1 MTQDDA
7 TGGEAPET
15 QPEQPTPPEQ
25 PATPP
30 PPTAPPEAPA
40 AAAGVDD
47 VSQENPVLAC
57 LCYIVGIIIAVIILA
72 TDMKK
77 SRYMRFHAFQSLFLA
92 VTFIVVWIVAFIL
105 MFILAMV
112 PGLGII
118 APLIFPLI
126 GLAVLVLCIV
136 LAVKAYNKEELELP
150 VITQMA
156 RDQADKMKV

>member
-1 MTQDDA
+1 MTQDDP

-15 QPEQPTPPEQ
+15 QPEQP
-25 PATPP
+25 ATTP
-30 PPTAPPEAPA
+30 PPTAPPPTPQPAAAPA
-40 AAAGVDD
+40 ATAGADD
-47 VSQENPVLAC
+47 PSQENPVLAC

-92 VTFIVVWIVAFIL
+92 VVFIVVWIVAFIL
-105 MFILAMV
+105 MFILAMI
-112 PGLGII
+112 PGLGVI

-156 RDQADKMKV
+156 RDQADKMKA